1 MKKSFILMCCLFSFF
16 NLSFCIYNTICIK
29 NLSQNKDVTHNLD
42 NTIICEKT
50 GFFIED
56 AINPL
61 DDEYMKNV
69 SSYQG
74 IRDKINFNAGGAT
87 SPYHDALDIPCPD
100 FTPVKAV
107 KSGKIIE
114 CWPSYYN
121 GGAKYNGHPTY
132 GGYIEIQHEDGTRS
146 IYAHLSLTSVKEGEE
161 VKQGDIIGRSG
172 GVSGRRGSGLSTGPH
187 LHFSIKIDMNS
198 FYSIK

>member
-1 MKKSFILMCCLFSFF
+1 MIITTIESVPGKEIKEVYGLVTASTVRSKNIGKDIGAGLKSL
-16 NLSFCIYNTICIK
+16 
-29 NLSQNKDVTHNLD
+29 
-42 NTIICEKT
+42 
-50 GFFIED
+50 
-56 AINPL
+56 
-61 DDEYMKNV
+61 
-69 SSYQG
+69 
-74 IRDKINFNAGGAT
+74 AGGET
-87 SPYHDALDIPCPD
+87 SSYHDALDIECPD

-121 GGAKYNGHPTY
+121 GGAKYKGHPTY

-146 IYAHLSLTSVKEGEE
+146 GYAHLSLTSVKEGDT
-161 VKQGDIIGRSG
+161 VKQGEIIGRSG

-187 LHFSIKIDMNS
+187 LHFFIRFNMNS